1 MRERLQP
8 TTAREAAAYQIYV
21 MRQANRGRHS
31 RHSQSRAPTPQ
42 TSLSHE
48 MAARNPPPWL
58 TDRVRQN
65 QRPPPPSTIPAKRS
79 ANTRTSENPSKR
91 STNAQEEAWVADED
105 RFVLQQSKTK
115 AALRVKGG
123 RAKPIDWLAV
133 TLRFIDP
140 TKTLADD
147 EVEDNELDVVDPE
160 GVFEGLSEEDL
171 RELEKDI
178 DTYLTLE
185 TNRGNREYWNVGFPL
200 G

>member
-1 MRERLQP
+1 
-8 TTAREAAAYQIYV
+8 
-21 MRQANRGRHS
+21 
-31 RHSQSRAPTPQ
+31 
-42 TSLSHE
+42 

-58 TDRVRQN
+58 TDRVRQS
-65 QRPPPPSTIPAKRS
+65 QPPPPPPPSTIPAKRS
-79 ANTRTSENPSKR
+79 AKPRASENPAKR
-91 STNAQEEAWVADED
+91 STNAQEDAWVADED

-160 GVFEGLSEEDL
+160 GVFEGLGEEDL
-171 RELEKDI
+171 RDLEKDI

-185 TNRGNREYWNVGFPL
+185 TNRGNREYWSVGVSTRGNRRSQADTDFIVGSESYL
-200 G
+200 

>member
-1 MRERLQP
+1 
-8 TTAREAAAYQIYV
+8 
-21 MRQANRGRHS
+21 
-31 RHSQSRAPTPQ
+31 
-42 TSLSHE
+42 

-65 QRPPPPSTIPAKRS
+65 QQPPPPPTIPAKRA
-79 ANTRTSENPSKR
+79 ANSRASENPAKR

-123 RAKPIDWLAV
+123 RAKPVDWLAV

-140 TKTLADD
+140 MKTLADD

-160 GVFEGLSEEDL
+160 GVFEGLGEDDL
-171 RELEKDI
+171 RDLEKDI

-185 TNRGNREYWNVGFPL
+185 TSRGNREYWNVSVPR
-200 G
+200 